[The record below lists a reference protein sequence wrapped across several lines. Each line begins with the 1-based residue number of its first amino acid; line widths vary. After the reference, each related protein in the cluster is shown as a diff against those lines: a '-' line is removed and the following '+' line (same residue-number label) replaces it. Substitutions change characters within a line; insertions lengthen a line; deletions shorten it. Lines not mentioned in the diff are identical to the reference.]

1 MAITSSET
9 NRLDAYASYCRDLTR
24 TRLTAMNNFTF
35 PDALASLNLSGN
47 AIRKIAGVAFPSSLA
62 YLSLNS
68 MNAITSSDITDTSS
82 MFEEFE
88 VRQSDIDKF
97 SKLKLFD
104 VAETINRI
112 CSDTR
117 ARRMYVQN
125 TMLCVLTNEVF
136 SAKYGD
142 ISSDGS
148 SGSGL
153 GTAPLEVIKEDIHQT
168 RSWFLIIAAAG
179 LGGFVACVF
188 IIALCRVWGRRLI
201 KKRPQQQQ
209 GVKIDRSR
217 RRTTDEDDGRDDGR
231 WDKLV

>member
-1 MAITSSET
+1 MIITSSEI
-9 NRLDAYASYCRDLTR
+9 NCLYAYASYYRDLTR
-24 TRLTAMNNFTF
+24 TSLTAMNNFTF
-35 PDALASLNLSGN
+35 PDALVSLNLSGN
-47 AIRKIAGVAFPSSLA
+47 AIRKVAGVAFPSSLA

-68 MNAITSSDITDTSS
+68 MKTITPSDVADTSS

-88 VRQSDIDKF
+88 VRQSDADNF
-97 SKLKLFD
+97 AKLKLFN
-104 VAETINRI
+104 VAPTVGLI

-117 ARRMYVQN
+117 ARRVYVQN

-136 SAKYGD
+136 STKYGD

-148 SGSGL
+148 SGSGS

-168 RSWFLIIAAAG
+168 RSWFLIIAVAG

-188 IIALCRVWGRRLI
+188 IVALCRVWGRRLI
-201 KKRPQQQQ
+201 KKRPQQQ
-209 GVKIDRSR
+209 GVKTNRSR
-217 RRTTDEDDGRDDGR
+217 RRMTDEDDSRDDGR